1 MRNKNL
7 ILNYIFIIGILIL
20 FINDQF
26 LKFAYPG
33 LITGKLSDVCGIIIF
48 PLLLTYI
55 FPKLRE
61 NSVWIAMLI
70 FAYWKSPYSQN
81 LIDFYNQ
88 FSPIETSRI
97 IDYSDL
103 LVFVLL
109 PIPYFILKKNWLIE
123 PISIKKANP
132 LLILIPSILILIAE
146 APPKRYYYTKTNGN
160 LKCFKC
166 DININQSQNDIIVKL
181 GQNGIIFDSIK
192 PIYFRGVIDS
202 VDGAKRLFK
211 REMIIDKDTLRNID
225 ITLVPLKKNKTKLY
239 FNGMDVPKNLSDE
252 NLVKDIRKYYRKI
265 IFEEIKRKL

>member
-61 NSVWIAMLI
+61 NSVWVAMLI
-70 FAYWKSPYSQN
+70 FAYWKSSYSQN

-103 LVFVLL
+103 LVLALL
-109 PIPYFILKKNWLIE
+109 PIPYYILKKDRLIE
-123 PISIKKANP
+123 LISIKKVHP
-132 LLILIPSILILIAE
+132 SLIFIPSILILIAKT
-146 APPKRYYYTKTNGN
+146 PPKSYFYTKTNGN

-166 DININQSQNDIIVKL
+166 DININQSQNDIIDKL
-181 GQNGIIFDSIK
+181 GRNGIIFDSIE
-192 PIYFRGVIDS
+192 PVYLRGVIDS
-202 VDGAKRLFK
+202 LDGVKRLFK

-225 ITLVPLKKNKTKLY
+225 VTLVPLKKNKTKLY
-239 FNGMDVPKNLSDE
+239 FNGMDVSENLSDE
-252 NLVKDIRKYYRKI
+252 NLVKDMRKYYKKI